1 MSARLPRNVIVAKGE
16 RAPSAA
22 HFVTLPIGPGYR
34 SVTTLRLRSSV
45 SLRVF
50 TVREVEG
57 S

>member
-1 MSARLPRNVIVAKGE
+1 MSRCSPRNVIVAQVEPVPFAVHCE
-16 RAPSAA
+16 RTS
-22 HFVTLPIGPGYR
+22 IGPGYR

-50 TVREVEG
+50 TVRGVEG